1 MYFAAEAPSFSIET
15 IVFWLG
21 MAALFTILFLLPA
34 RIITKRHGYTS
45 WLLAFAAVPYLGP
58 FLFLWS
64 LAISSPRPQLEA
76 AT

>member
-1 MYFAAEAPSFSIET
+1 MYSVADAPSFSIEM
-15 IVFWLG
+15 IAGWLG
-21 MAALFTILFLLPA
+21 MAALFTIMFLLPA

-45 WLLAFAAVPYLGP
+45 WLLVFAAVPYLGP